1 MLIRPM
7 TAADAASAAALE
19 AENFSRPW
27 SREDFDKAAADE
39 RYLYYVAENNG
50 SITGQAGLLISFD
63 EAELLNVSV
72 SRLSRRCGVAEKLLI
87 KLFEAGRE
95 RGVERIFLEVRAS
108 NEAAIGLYEK
118 LGFKRE
124 GVRKNFYRDP
134 AEDALI
140 YSLENN

>member
-72 SRLSRRCGVAEKLLI
+72 SRLSR
-87 KLFEAGRE
+87 
-95 RGVERIFLEVRAS
+95 
-108 NEAAIGLYEK
+108 
-118 LGFKRE
+118 
-124 GVRKNFYRDP
+124 
-134 AEDALI
+134 
-140 YSLENN
+140 